1 MQFKSLFANSI
12 YFCHV
17 QLFLD
22 LAYSLFRSSISM
34 DSILVLEK
42 PQTLFLNLV
51 TFQPMQQMGGDRT
64 GQGHSCFY
72 ERLNFKSLRDIWL
85 PLRKELIEVT
95 ALYDR
100 R

>member
-22 LAYSLFRSSISM
+22 LAYSLFRSSYQYGFNSGFREATNIVPKLG
-34 DSILVLEK
+34 DF
-42 PQTLFLNLV
+42 PTHAAN
-51 TFQPMQQMGGDRT
+51 GGDGT